1 MDNINE
7 ICKQAI
13 EHFGEMPQ
21 KAKAAEKLSELV
33 AELMRDVND
42 DHADRESVIDRIA
55 DCNIMLRQLTIMYG
69 EGNVLMRTYEKASRL
84 ANRIKE
90 ELAIQLE

>member
-7 ICKQAI
+7 ICKRAI
-13 EHFGEMPQ
+13 EHFGEVPQ
-21 KAKAAEKLSELV
+21 KVKATEELSELIT
-33 AELMRDVND
+33 ELARDIND
-42 DHADRESVIDRIA
+42 EHADRESVIDEIA

-84 ANRIKE
+84 ADRIKE
-90 ELAIQLE
+90 ELTVQLE